1 MPKQLKLVHLVTIL
15 CLLIFAI
22 STHGIALEKDGL
34 LKIHF
39 LDVGQGDAIFIESPN
54 GNQVLIDGGPDNK
67 VLTKLSQVMP
77 FFDKTIDLVLLTH
90 AHADH
95 VAGLVGVLERYDIEN
110 IVMTNSLYDSGQFRS
125 WLDGVSNEGAK
136 IAEALAGRKIDL
148 GNGVEL
154 IILYPFI
161 PQDESKPKDPNEIS
175 VVAMLKYKDFEVL
188 LTGDLEQK
196 QEEEILRNNLNINS
210 DVLKIGHHGSKTSTS
225 GNFLKAISPE
235 VAAIS
240 VGLKNRY
247 GHPSPLVIDRLES
260 SDVKYYLTSTKGDI
274 KIISDGSYFK
284 IITQK

>member
-67 VLTKLSQVMP
+67 VLGKLSQVMP

-136 IAEALAGRKIDL
+136 IVEALAGRKIDL

-196 QEEEILRNNLNINS
+196 QEEEILRNNLNIDS

-225 GNFLKAISPE
+225 DNFLKAISPE